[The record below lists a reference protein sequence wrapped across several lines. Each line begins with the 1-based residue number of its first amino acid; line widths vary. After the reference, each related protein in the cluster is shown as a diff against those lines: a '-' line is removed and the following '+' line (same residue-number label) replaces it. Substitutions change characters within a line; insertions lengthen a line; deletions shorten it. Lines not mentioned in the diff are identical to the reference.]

1 MQVRFL
7 LLDIRCLGDSMKK
20 MKTLFNRHFVKH
32 KIVGIDTVPA
42 EGCEWVLK
50 GEGVATRKLDGTC
63 CLIKDGVLF
72 ARFDWKRGRKLPQGA
87 IPCQEQPDSITGSFP
102 HWIPVTDD
110 NRFKWHRLAFEK
122 LEDKS
127 DGTFELIGKHI
138 NGNPDGVEDGDI
150 FVRHGSIVLDD
161 VPRTFEGIKEF
172 LRTHEIE
179 GIVFHR
185 ENGEMCKIKRTD
197 FGFDWNNNLK
207 RY

>member
-1 MQVRFL
+1 
-7 LLDIRCLGDSMKK
+7 MKK
-20 MKTLFNRHFVKH
+20 MKTLFTRHFVNH

-63 CLIKDGVLF
+63 CLVKDGVLF
-72 ARFDWKRGRKLPQGA
+72 ARFDWKKGRKLPQGA
-87 IPCQEQPDSITGSFP
+87 IPCQEQPDSVTGSFP

-110 NRFKWHRLAFEK
+110 NQFKWHRLSFEK
-122 LEDKS
+122 LEDKV

-138 NGNPDGVEDGDI
+138 NGNPEGIEDGDI
-150 FVRHGSIVLDD
+150 LVRHGSIILDD

-207 RY
+207 RH